1 MQDVLVEC
9 ISFILFQHLLL
20 NWLFYCV
27 TGHLE
32 ESQLK
37 SCSSWQKD
45 LACFCIYSTFLV
57 IGSCP
62 GEGDGKCINI
72 SCRNYD
78 EFLNLLH
85 NCPKKN
91 ISSVD
96 NCPSIRSCPHCKEA
110 IEHVDACNNM
120 ECFSCKKH
128 FCFICLE
135 PANDRGSLQCKQPH
149 VVAPPQKLS

>member
-9 ISFILFQHLLL
+9 ISFILFQRQLISDLLL

-57 IGSCP
+57 IGKDSVIRRGCGGLILP
-62 GEGDGKCINI
+62 MTLFRSTWSTMTLNMTLTHKGERMIAVI
-72 SCRNYD
+72 
-78 EFLNLLH
+78 
-85 NCPKKN
+85 
-91 ISSVD
+91 
-96 NCPSIRSCPHCKEA
+96 
-110 IEHVDACNNM
+110 
-120 ECFSCKKH
+120 
-128 FCFICLE
+128 
-135 PANDRGSLQCKQPH
+135 
-149 VVAPPQKLS
+149 